1 MNGGIFPRERKRKR
15 ESEFTPGDDFRRV
28 CGCRPFTFR
37 SVVEDNGLELGRV
50 LRRRVKIGLRLAGS
64 HYNNSE
70 PAVSFMAWF
79 RLLCHRAKPRLTYLS
94 LQTALLPL
102 FLQPPC
108 LCQFNTRI
116 IPLLPHLPAQNFAS
130 KIGPLLPPSPSVS
143 NPSVSFVRKFHAC
156 GNFASNRCSINRSLK
171 RIDYRLFNLQIC
183 PRFLSI
189 AFVRN
194 DRKSNVAFRSTRRY
208 SDWKRKKKEGK
219 RIKRVD
225 PRTDYQVGITLYI
238 RHRLTCISFVFFF
251 SSLSIGPYRRITRE
265 NVYHRVYAHYIFHL
279 RPAADE
285 GWHTGG
291 GGVGEGVNHTLCTAS
306 IWRKTCALNVAG
318 QLHLLQLVSPYF
330 IRTTSTR
337 PGDGNPV

>member
-1 MNGGIFPRERKRKR
+1 MSLNGGIFPRERKRKR

-189 AFVRN
+189 LTIAFVRN

-225 PRTDYQVGITLYI
+225 PRTDYQVGITYI
-238 RHRLTCISFVFFF
+238 YDTV
-251 SSLSIGPYRRITRE
+251 
-265 NVYHRVYAHYIFHL
+265 
-279 RPAADE
+279 
-285 GWHTGG
+285 
-291 GGVGEGVNHTLCTAS
+291 
-306 IWRKTCALNVAG
+306 
-318 QLHLLQLVSPYF
+318 
-330 IRTTSTR
+330 
-337 PGDGNPV
+337 

>member
-1 MNGGIFPRERKRKR
+1 MGYIVVEWRDFFPGERERER
-15 ESEFTPGDDFRRV
+15 EFTPGDDFRRV

-116 IPLLPHLPAQNFAS
+116 ISLLPHLPAQNFAS
-130 KIGPLLPPSPSVS
+130 KIGPLLPSSPSVS

-189 AFVRN
+189 LTIAFVRN
-194 DRKSNVAFRSTRRY
+194 DRKSINLSINPSIGNER
-208 SDWKRKKKEGK
+208 KRKEREEENKKSRSENRLSG
-219 RIKRVD
+219 RYHAIYTTPFD
-225 PRTDYQVGITLYI
+225 LYFI
-238 RHRLTCISFVFFF
+238 CFFF

-265 NVYHRVYAHYIFHL
+265 NVYHELHRVYAHYIFHL

-285 GWHTGG
+285 G
-291 GGVGEGVNHTLCTAS
+291 
-306 IWRKTCALNVAG
+306 
-318 QLHLLQLVSPYF
+318 
-330 IRTTSTR
+330 
-337 PGDGNPV
+337 

>member
-1 MNGGIFPRERKRKR
+1 MSLNGGIFPRERKRER

-219 RIKRVD
+219 R
-225 PRTDYQVGITLYI
+225 G
-238 RHRLTCISFVFFF
+238 
-251 SSLSIGPYRRITRE
+251 RE
-265 NVYHRVYAHYIFHL
+265 
-279 RPAADE
+279 
-285 GWHTGG
+285 
-291 GGVGEGVNHTLCTAS
+291 
-306 IWRKTCALNVAG
+306 
-318 QLHLLQLVSPYF
+318 
-330 IRTTSTR
+330 
-337 PGDGNPV
+337 

>member
-143 NPSVSFVRKFHAC
+143 NPSVSFVWKFHAC
-156 GNFASNRCSINRSLK
+156 RHFASNRCSINRSLK

-189 AFVRN
+189 LTIAFVRN
-194 DRKSNVAFRSTRRY
+194 DRKSNVAFRSTRRLET
-208 SDWKRKKKEGK
+208 KEKGRKERK

-225 PRTDYQVGITLYI
+225 PRTDYQVGITYI
-238 RHRLTCISFVFFF
+238 YDTVWPVFHLFFF
-251 SSLSIGPYRRITRE
+251 SPLFPSVHIEGSHAKMCITVFTRI
-265 NVYHRVYAHYIFHL
+265 IFFTCAQ
-279 RPAADE
+279 PPTKVDIQAAE
-285 GWHTGG
+285 GWGR
-291 GGVGEGVNHTLCTAS
+291 A
-306 IWRKTCALNVAG
+306 
-318 QLHLLQLVSPYF
+318 
-330 IRTTSTR
+330 
-337 PGDGNPV
+337 

>member
-1 MNGGIFPRERKRKR
+1 MNGGIFPRERKRER

-130 KIGPLLPPSPSVS
+130 KIGPLLPLPLRFKSIG
-143 NPSVSFVRKFHAC
+143 FVRTKIPRVWKFRQQSLFHQ
-156 GNFASNRCSINRSLK
+156 SIVETDRLLEPGYL
-171 RIDYRLFNLQIC
+171 IYRLC
-183 PRFLSI
+183 RFLSILTI

-194 DRKSNVAFRSTRRY
+194 DRKSNVAFRSTRRLET
-208 SDWKRKKKEGK
+208 KEKGRKERK

-238 RHRLTCISFVFFF
+238 RHRLTCISFVFFSPLF
-251 SSLSIGPYRRITRE
+251 PSVHVEGSHAKMCITSCTVFTRI
-265 NVYHRVYAHYIFHL
+265 IFFTCAQ
-279 RPAADE
+279 PPTKVDIQAAE
-285 GWHTGG
+285 GWGR
-291 GGVGEGVNHTLCTAS
+291 A
-306 IWRKTCALNVAG
+306 
-318 QLHLLQLVSPYF
+318 
-330 IRTTSTR
+330 
-337 PGDGNPV
+337 

>member
-1 MNGGIFPRERKRKR
+1 MSLNGGIFPRERKRKR

-116 IPLLPHLPAQNFAS
+116 ISLLPHLPAQNFAS
-130 KIGPLLPPSPSVS
+130 KIGPLLPLPLRFKSIG
-143 NPSVSFVRKFHAC
+143 FVRTKIPRVWKFRQQSLFHQ
-156 GNFASNRCSINRSLK
+156 SIVET
-171 RIDYRLFNLQIC
+171 DRL
-183 PRFLSI
+183 
-189 AFVRN
+189 
-194 DRKSNVAFRSTRRY
+194 
-208 SDWKRKKKEGK
+208 
-219 RIKRVD
+219 
-225 PRTDYQVGITLYI
+225 
-238 RHRLTCISFVFFF
+238 
-251 SSLSIGPYRRITRE
+251 
-265 NVYHRVYAHYIFHL
+265 
-279 RPAADE
+279 
-285 GWHTGG
+285 
-291 GGVGEGVNHTLCTAS
+291 
-306 IWRKTCALNVAG
+306 
-318 QLHLLQLVSPYF
+318 
-330 IRTTSTR
+330 
-337 PGDGNPV
+337 PVI